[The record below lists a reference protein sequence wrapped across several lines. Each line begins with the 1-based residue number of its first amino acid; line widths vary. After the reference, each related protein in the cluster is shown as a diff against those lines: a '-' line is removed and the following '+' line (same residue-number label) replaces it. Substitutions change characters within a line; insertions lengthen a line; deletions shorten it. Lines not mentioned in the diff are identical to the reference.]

1 MRRSTDRWLRLKIR
15 WCAVARPPDGSAAG
29 QDLSAALTELAS
41 LMLATSTVTQLLD
54 EVARLA
60 ADVVTPAGSCGI
72 TMRTDN
78 TPLTVVN
85 SDARAAHVDEVQ
97 YDQGEGPCL
106 ESLRTGQA
114 VLVADVRTEH
124 RWALYPA
131 HALGYGVRSSL
142 SLPLAVNGDVYGALN
157 IYSGTAQ
164 AFGAEQRRKAETFA
178 IQASAVLTVALRQ
191 AQQTQLTDQLREAL
205 ATRSGIDQALG
216 ILMAQQG
223 CGPETAFSILRNT
236 SQHQNRKLRHV
247 AGDIV
252 EAVSGRQPQTP
263 FSDPA

>member
-1 MRRSTDRWLRLKIR
+1 M
-15 WCAVARPPDGSAAG
+15 ARPSDGSAVG
-29 QDLSAALTELAS
+29 RDLSAALTELAS
-41 LMLATSTVTQLLD
+41 LMLATPTVTQLLD

-72 TMRTDN
+72 TLRTDN

-85 SDARAAHVDEVQ
+85 SDALAAHVDEVQ

-106 ESLRTGQA
+106 ESLRTGQV
-114 VLVADVRTEH
+114 VLVADVTTEH
-124 RWALYPA
+124 RWGSYPA

-142 SLPLAVNGDVYGALN
+142 SLPLAVNGDVCGALN
-157 IYSGTAQ
+157 VYSGTAQ
-164 AFGAEQRRKAETFA
+164 AFGAEQRRKAEMFA

-191 AQQTQLTDQLREAL
+191 AKQAQLTDQLREAL

-223 CGPETAFSILRNT
+223 CDPETAFSILRDT

-263 FSDPA
+263 FNDPE